1 MLDLNPTL
9 AACQQTLGT
18 LGLLLRREVTREQG
32 PEVRRCIQQQIPF
45 PITPFLRPVLHAVK
59 LWQHP
64 AYKSS
69 PGLAE
74 QALTALQQPTLLTGV
89 VPAPEALGLTQGLRV
104 PVHVALGALLLLWG
118 YGNVLAP
125 HVCPL
130 GDVLRG
136 TAGRG
141 RLPDQLARA
150 ILIDAH

>member
-1 MLDLNPTL
+1 MSVDSGYARP
-9 AACQQTLGT
+9 A
-18 LGLLLRREVTREQG
+18 
-32 PEVRRCIQQQIPF
+32 PEEGGDTGARARSPQVY
-45 PITPFLRPVLHAVK
+45 PIADSLPHNTFLRPVLHAVK

-118 YGNVLAP
+118 YSNVLAP